1 LRCVTVPAPLFP
13 DKIGTRDFAHEQNTK
28 AQEGAA
34 TGAGTGAVLGG
45 AFRWLVGIGARNPR
59 ARTLHC
65 RRGLTGA
72 QIGMGIPEYEA
83 KDEGKVKEV
92 EVS

>member
-1 LRCVTVPAPLFP
+1 LERSILRCVTVPAPLFP
-13 DKIGTRDFAHEQNTK
+13 DKIGTRAHEQNTK

-45 AFRWLVGIGARNPR
+45 AFRWLIGIGARNPR

-65 RRGLTGA
+65 RRRSDRRPDWNGHTRVRG
-72 QIGMGIPEYEA
+72 QG
-83 KDEGKVKEV
+83 
-92 EVS
+92 